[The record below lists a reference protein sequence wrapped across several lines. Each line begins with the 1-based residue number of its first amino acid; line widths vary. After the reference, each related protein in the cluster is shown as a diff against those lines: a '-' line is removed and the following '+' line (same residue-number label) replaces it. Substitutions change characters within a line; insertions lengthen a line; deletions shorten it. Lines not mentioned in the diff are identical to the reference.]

1 MVRVAGE
8 WTIAE
13 LRELCD
19 TLANDVSA
27 RRHAFINDPNPDRLH
42 SFRVAVRS
50 ARSLLVL
57 TRDSFTCEDLALARE
72 TGARLSYDTGH
83 ARNLDVVAG
92 HWQELT
98 LELDS
103 DVVVNL
109 APVLALINEVRLRE
123 YRYICEKLRSDE
135 SNAFETE
142 MKRLANVESTTM
154 HAHQVVRKAIKRI
167 NKRIITTSAGLSD
180 LAPDEVLHQ
189 ARKDLK
195 KLRYS
200 LEMTRSHFPTR
211 TLEKFIEAVAE
222 LQTVIGRHQD
232 AVVFANELWNAG
244 RKLSESASPESV
256 VSIGILLAPIEAVRR
271 QARRKSLAKLRAFAD
286 TEVQHQFRKL
296 VGSID

>member
-1 MVRVAGE
+1 MAGE
-8 WTIAE
+8 WTISE

-27 RRHAFINDPNPDRLH
+27 RRNSFINDPNPDRLH
-42 SFRVAVRS
+42 RFRVAVRS

-57 TRDSFTCEDLALARE
+57 TRDSFSREDLLLARK
-72 TGARLSYDTGH
+72 TGARLSYDTGR
-83 ARNLDVVAG
+83 ARNLDVFAG

-103 DVVVNL
+103 DVVMNL
-109 APVLALINEVRLRE
+109 VPVLALINEVRLRE
-123 YRYICEKLRSDE
+123 YRHICDVLRGDE
-135 SNAFETE
+135 SNVFETE
-142 MKRLANVESTTM
+142 MKRLANAESTTT
-154 HAHQVVRKAIKRI
+154 HADEVVRKAIKRI
-167 NKRIITTSAGLSD
+167 NKRIITISAGLSD

-211 TLEKFIEAVAE
+211 TLEKFIDTVAD
-222 LQTVIGRHQD
+222 LQTTIGRHQD
-232 AVVFANELWNAG
+232 AVVFANELWDAG
-244 RKLSESASPESV
+244 RRLSQSTSPDSV
-256 VSIGILLAPIEAVRR
+256 VSIGILLAPIEGVRR

-286 TEVQHQFRKL
+286 DEVQHQFRKL